1 MPSAASLSANT
12 ASMTDKEKSWA
23 IAEDVARMAGVS
35 RSAVSRTFTPGA
47 SVSAKTRMRVL
58 EAAKT
63 LNYHVDINARNMIRG
78 RSTFV
83 GVITSALVSPFR
95 AQLLA
100 PIAHHLSTRGLLPI
114 LMNADDPDQTGYALQ
129 MLLNYR
135 IAGVIMTS
143 GAPPLALAREYLERR
158 VPVAMIN
165 RAPEL
170 EGADVINSDNVS
182 GGALAARALFDSGVT
197 RFAFVG
203 PHTTHFGGRQR
214 CGGFVDALASLGV
227 RKSRVTLCNTLIA
240 SYEAGQLAAR
250 ELFAAADTAPD
261 GVFCATDMVALGFM
275 DEARRTFGRR
285 IPDDLRV
292 VGFDDIQHAA
302 LDSYRLSTIA
312 QNTDM
317 LANSVVDMLS
327 QRIADFSRPADVRI
341 APVAFVRRAT
351 TG

>member
-1 MPSAASLSANT
+1 
-12 ASMTDKEKSWA
+12 MTDKEKSWA

-47 SVSAKTRMRVL
+47 SVSPKTRARVL

-63 LNYHVDINARNMIRG
+63 LNYHVDINARNMIQG

-83 GVITSALVSPFR
+83 GVVTSALVSPFR

-100 PIAHHLSTRGLLPI
+100 PIAHHLAARGLLPI
-114 LMNADDPDQTGYALQ
+114 LMNADDPDQTSYALQ
-129 MLLNYR
+129 RLLSYR

-143 GAPPLALAREYLERR
+143 GAPPLSLAREYIERK

-170 EGADVINSDNVS
+170 EGADVINSDNHA
-182 GGALAARALFDSGVT
+182 GAALAARELFDSGAT
-197 RFAFVG
+197 RFAFIG
-203 PHTTHFGGRQR
+203 PHATHFSGRQR
-214 CGGFVDALASLGV
+214 CEGYVDALARLGV
-227 RKSRVTLCNTLIA
+227 RKNRITLCNSTIS

-250 ELFAAADTAPD
+250 EVLADAATAPD

-285 IPDDLRV
+285 FPEDIRI
-292 VGFDDIQHAA
+292 VGFDDIQHAT

-312 QNTDM
+312 QNTDA
-317 LANSVVDMLS
+317 LAHSVVDMLT
-327 QRIADFSRPADVRI
+327 QRITDFSRAAEVRI
-341 APVAFVRRAT
+341 APVTFVRRAT